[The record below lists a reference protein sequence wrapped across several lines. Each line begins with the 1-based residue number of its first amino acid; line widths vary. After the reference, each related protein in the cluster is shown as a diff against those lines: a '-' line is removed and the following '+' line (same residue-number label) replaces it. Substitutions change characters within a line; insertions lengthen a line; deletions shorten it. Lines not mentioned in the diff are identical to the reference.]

1 MDRITA
7 AKVFVAI
14 VERGSMAQ
22 ASEALDM
29 SRSMVSR
36 YLSEM
41 EDWAGARLLHRTTRK
56 ITLSDAGEKVL
67 AECYKLKDI
76 EKDVQFVS
84 SSLNTEPQGALR
96 IGTSQVFGEKILT
109 DFVCG
114 YLSRYPKVSI
124 DIQISNHA
132 VNLVEERV
140 DLAIRITN
148 QLDPNIIA
156 RKFGDLRS
164 VICVSEAYLKQRGL
178 PKDIEQ
184 LEQHNCIN
192 YSYFGNAVWNFNGTD
207 GARSVKVSGNLTA
220 NDPAALLQ
228 ASLLGVGIS
237 QQPRFATEPYLQNG
251 DLIELFPELEPETL
265 GIYGIYQSR
274 KHMSRALRV
283 FIDELADYMMNI
295 AL

>member
-7 AKVFVAI
+7 AKVLIAI
-14 VERGSMAQ
+14 VEQGSMAK
-22 ASEALDM
+22 ASEVLAM

-56 ITLSDAGEKVL
+56 VTLSDAGEKVI
-67 AECYKLKDI
+67 AECYKLQDI

-84 SSLNTEPQGALR
+84 SSLSVEPQGALR
-96 IGTSQVFGEKILT
+96 IGTSQVFGEKVLT
-109 DFVCG
+109 DFVCA

-156 RKFGDLRS
+156 RKFGELRS
-164 VICVSEAYLKQRGL
+164 VVCASHIYFETRAMPSAIG
-178 PKDIEQ
+178 Q

-192 YSYFGNAVWNFNGTD
+192 YSYFGNAVWNFM
-207 GARSVKVSGNLTA
+207 GAQGADSVNVSGNLSA
-220 NDPAALLQ
+220 NDPAVLLQ
-228 ASLLGVGIS
+228 ATLMGVGIS
-237 QQPRFATEPYLQNG
+237 HQPRFAAEPYILG
-251 DLIELFPELEPETL
+251 GELIELFPEFEPETL

-283 FIDELADYMMNI
+283 FIDELAEYMRNI
-295 AL
+295 EL